1 VHIRVLWQLIL
12 RLYLCGYLDESMV
25 KCIWGAM
32 KKSKARFSWCA
43 KGSGTL

>member
-12 RLYLCGYLDESMV
+12 RLYLCGYSDESMV

-32 KKSKARFSWCA
+32 KKSKSNFSRCTEE
-43 KGSGTL
+43 SGVI